1 MTNRTR
7 RFSLRLAGLVGVVL
21 IALFGSAAFAH
32 PPKEVILSWNPSG
45 TLTVN
50 VKHNVNDPQKHYI
63 NKILIFVNDKV
74 TVQKEYTSQQS
85 SEEFHDS
92 FSLGALPPG
101 TKIKAEAFC
110 VIMGSASGSISVP

>member
-7 RFSLRLAGLVGVVL
+7 RFSLRLAGLVGAVL

-74 TVQKEYTSQQS
+74 TVQKKGLHQLRLWQRKDPIL
-85 SEEFHDS
+85 F
-92 FSLGALPPG
+92 FFLN
-101 TKIKAEAFC
+101 
-110 VIMGSASGSISVP
+110 